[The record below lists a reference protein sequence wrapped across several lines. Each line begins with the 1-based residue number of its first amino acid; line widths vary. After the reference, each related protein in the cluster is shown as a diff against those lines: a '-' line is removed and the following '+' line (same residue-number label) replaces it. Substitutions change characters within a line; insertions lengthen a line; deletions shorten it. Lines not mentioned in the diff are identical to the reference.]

1 MRTLLLMLLL
11 GGVATFGH
19 AQGMNAD
26 PEARAM
32 LDRFKAMAV
41 VGDALADDF
50 NASAERRVTGPIT
63 FGPGREGQGNA
74 AIYPETRDD
83 AIYIYYGAVIPT
95 RGHVS
100 LDFLLPPKR
109 PTDHNFMTL
118 LSAGTPGNTKFMLRV
133 TGELRPYANVLT
145 KREGITLV
153 GEPLALGQ
161 WHHLDWW
168 FDNIGAVL
176 VVDDVIQ
183 DYSTD
188 PCVPYAVGVGE
199 AFYLGDQPWWDPG
212 SRKGVFYPLDS
223 FVGSLDNLRMQSL
236 K

>member
-1 MRTLLLMLLL
+1 MRQTLLGVLL
-11 GGVATFGH
+11 GWAATAAFG
-19 AQGMNAD
+19 QGMNAD

-32 LDRFKAMAV
+32 LERFKAMAV
-41 VGDALADDF
+41 AGDVIADDF
-50 NASAERRVTGPIT
+50 NTAAERRVTGPIT
-63 FGPGREGQGNA
+63 FAPGRDGQGSA
-74 AIYPETRDD
+74 AVYPETRDD
-83 AIYIYYGAVIPT
+83 AIHIYYGATLPAN
-95 RGHVS
+95 GHLA

-118 LSAGTPGNTKFMLRV
+118 FSAGTPGNTKFMLRV

-168 FDNIGAVL
+168 YDNRGSVL

-188 PCVPYAVGVGE
+188 CARPYAVGHGE
-199 AFYLGDQPWWDPG
+199 AFYLGDQPWWDAG
-212 SRKGVFYPLDS
+212 GHKGVFYPLDS
-223 FVGSLDNLRMQSL
+223 FVGSLDNVRLQSL